1 MRKSEFE
8 KTQNPE
14 YIHLPSLVV
23 CPPTLVAHWAY
34 EVNKFCDQLTVA
46 QYSGNQ
52 AQRRHVRS
60 IMSTLDIVV
69 LSYDILRNDA
79 KEILASQPI
88 WNYCVLD
95 EGHIIK
101 NKKTQITK
109 AVKMVRANHRLILS
123 GTPIQ
128 NNVIELWSLFDFL
141 MPGFLGTEKE
151 FNHRYSK
158 PISSS
163 KDAKANSKEQAAGT
177 LAMEALHRQVLPFL
191 LRRVKEDVLHDL
203 PEKIIQDYYCD
214 LSPLQHQLYEDFS
227 KKNMKEGEDE
237 QMNDSVH
244 VFKALQY
251 LRKLCNHPRL
261 VLTPQHPQYEQVME
275 DLNREGKNL
284 SDISLSPKLSSLK
297 QLLQECG
304 IGIKHQQQSDSMD
317 SGTECSA
324 GHRVLLFCQMK
335 SMLDIIEH
343 DLFKNEMKE
352 VTYMRLD
359 GSIDA
364 NKRLSIVN
372 QFNADPTID
381 VLLLTTRVGGLGLNL
396 TGADTVIFVEHDWNP
411 SADLQA
417 MDRAHRLGQK
427 RVVNVY
433 RLITKNTLE
442 EKIMG
447 LQKFKTNISKTVVN
461 RDNSSLKTMDTEQL
475 VDLFKLGKDE
485 AQ

>member
-1 MRKSEFE
+1 MP
-8 KTQNPE
+8 N
-14 YIHLPSLVV
+14 
-23 CPPTLVAHWAY
+23 
-34 EVNKFCDQLTVA
+34 
-46 QYSGNQ
+46 
-52 AQRRHVRS
+52 
-60 IMSTLDIVV
+60 LDIVV
-69 LSYDILRNDA
+69 MSYDILRNDV
-79 KEILASQPI
+79 ENILAAQSI

-95 EGHIIK
+95 EGHVIK

-109 AVKMVRANHRLILS
+109 AVKMVKANHRLILS

-128 NNVIELWSLFDFL
+128 NNVLELWSLFDFL

-151 FNHRYSK
+151 FNQRYGK
-158 PISSS
+158 PILSS

-203 PEKIIQDYYCD
+203 PEKIIQDYYCE
-214 LSPLQHQLYEDFS
+214 LSPLQQRLYEDFN
-227 KKNMKEGEDE
+227 KQADGDFDNKHTFE
-237 QMNDSVH
+237 
-244 VFKALQY
+244 ALQY
-251 LRKLCNHPRL
+251 LRRLCNHPSL
-261 VLTPQHPQYEQVME
+261 VLTPQHPEYDSVME
-275 DLNREGKNL
+275 ELQEEGKTIN
-284 SDISLSPKLSSLK
+284 DVTLSPKLLSLK

-304 IGIKHQQQSDSMD
+304 IGVEKDDSM
-317 SGTECSA
+317 GYEP

-335 SMLDIIEH
+335 SMLDIIEN
-343 DLFKNEMKE
+343 DLFRNHMPSI
-352 VTYMRLD
+352 TFMRLD
-359 GSIDA
+359 GSVEA
-364 NKRLSIVN
+364 SKRVTIVN

-381 VLLLTTRVGGLGLNL
+381 VLLLTTHVGGLGLNL

-417 MDRAHRLGQK
+417 MDRAHRIGQK

-447 LQKFKTNISKTVVN
+447 LQKFKTNIARSVVN

-475 VDLFKLGKDE
+475 VDLFKLGESKE
-485 AQ
+485 EKKAPAATGAASVLAQVGDLWDDQKQYEEYDLNSFLTSLKK